1 MLFRCDREDSFVYA
15 WFVFVASSSSW
26 TRSSSLRDFRK
37 DAATLD
43 LTTIIAMLVASFY
56 RFVALPIICSSNLPY
71 CHEPLTFDTLPS
83 KPLLGYVTALLSPL
97 IALLVAGEVE
107 DFSMVDR
114 ILVGI
119 SQYLLYY

>member
-1 MLFRCDREDSFVYA
+1 M
-15 WFVFVASSSSW
+15 ASSSSW
-26 TRSSSLRDFRK
+26 TRSSSLRDFRQ
-37 DAATLD
+37 DD
-43 LTTIIAMLVASFY
+43 LHLRSHYYRCYASLLRSIAMLRYLTFAHQ
-56 RFVALPIICSSNLPY
+56 AIPI
-71 CHEPLTFDTLPS
+71 CHEPLTFDTPPS
-83 KPLLGYVTALLSPL
+83 KPLFGYVTALLSPL